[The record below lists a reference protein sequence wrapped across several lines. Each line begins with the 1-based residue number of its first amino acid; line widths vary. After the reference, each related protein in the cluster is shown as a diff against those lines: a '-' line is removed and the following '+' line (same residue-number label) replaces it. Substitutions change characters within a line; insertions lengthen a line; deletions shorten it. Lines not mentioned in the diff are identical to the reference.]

1 MPFAEGSSHNCLG
14 LSFAFF
20 KYSFFNN
27 AICEHEKMQ
36 AGERVRVV
44 FEGQC
49 IVNVLHSVPVDDATL
64 VHQSMPLKLLGVAD

>member
-1 MPFAEGSSHNCLG
+1 
-14 LSFAFF
+14 
-20 KYSFFNN
+20 
-27 AICEHEKMQ
+27 MQ

-49 IVNVLHSVPVDDATL
+49 IVNVLHSVPVADATL